1 MANVM
6 ATEATHARHTVLA
19 SSGNLS
25 RLQLPME
32 TNANG
37 VLIGSSKKTALA
49 IGDIV
54 RLLRMPKGTLIG
66 LGTDIPISDAF
77 TAGTTIQVGFEYAD
91 GVNDADFPQDA
102 AFFHA
107 AGSTAAV
114 ARLNTT
120 PVRKPRILPK
130 DAWVIATIA
139 GANHAAAGR
148 LDILLDVEYQGIR
161 GME

>member
-1 MANVM
+1 MAKVM
-6 ATEATHARHTVLA
+6 ATEAIHARHTVSA
-19 SSGNLS
+19 SFGNLS
-25 RLQLPME
+25 RLQVPME
-32 TNANG
+32 TNSSG
-37 VLIGSSKKTALA
+37 VLIGSSQKTALI

-54 RLLRMPKGTLIG
+54 RLIRIPKGTKIG

-91 GVNDADFPQDA
+91 GVDDAEFPQDA
-102 AFFHA
+102 AYFHA

-120 PVRKPRILPK
+120 PVRKPRVLPK

-148 LDILLDVEYQGIR
+148 LDVLLDVQYQGIR